1 LKKYKYLATI
11 FPFPKYLPSNFNVMK
26 IFVMIVFIFF
36 YPRDSYGQSDDRD
49 YDEELRYQ
57 NNAINAL
64 KTELKQ
70 LRLKIKTAESR
81 ERSTVNRLSSID
93 KEISLTN
100 KLIQSLIFEEE
111 KARKTIYQLKKD
123 ILKNENELESLRIRY
138 KQRVLKAYK
147 KGNLTDLEKVISS
160 TTWRQAIY
168 RTHYLKLISNIEKKL
183 TKKIEKLLVDI
194 SRQKVEL
201 EVVLRDNLNLKRD
214 KQTQITSYRNMRIN
228 REKELNRIRNDK
240 NALTSYV
247 SEKEEGIQQLEKIIK
262 RVLEDKAR
270 FEREL
275 RIRQQQETLK
285 TKSFKALKGQLPWPA
300 DGRIISKFGRQ
311 WNSKLKTTTENPG
324 IDIKGKPGSS
334 IRTVLGGVVTTIT
347 YIRGYGTTIIV
358 DHGGGFYTV
367 YSHVTNIQTNV
378 DSQVRNGDVIAY
390 MGDSGSINGS
400 KLHFEIWGK
409 GQKLDP
415 EKWLRKK

>member
-1 LKKYKYLATI
+1 
-11 FPFPKYLPSNFNVMK
+11 MK
-26 IFVMIVFIFF
+26 IFITILFTFI
-36 YPRDSYGQSDDRD
+36 YSEISLAQSDDRD

-57 NNAINAL
+57 NDAINAL
-64 KTELKQ
+64 KLELKQ
-70 LRLKIKTAESR
+70 LRSKIKTAESR
-81 ERSTVNRLSSID
+81 ERSTANRLSSID
-93 KEISLTN
+93 KEISLTG
-100 KLIQSLIFEEE
+100 KLIQSLKYEEE
-111 KARKTIYQLKKD
+111 KARKTIYQLKND
-123 ILKNENELESLRIRY
+123 ILENENKLEALRTRY
-138 KQRVLKAYK
+138 KQRVLKSYK
-147 KGNLTDLEKVISS
+147 KGRLTDLQKVFSS

-168 RTHYLKLISNIEKKL
+168 RTHYLKVISDIEKQL

-194 SRQKVEL
+194 SRQKIEL
-201 EVVLRDNLNLKRD
+201 EVVLRDNLNLKRE
-214 KQTQITSYRNMRIN
+214 KQTQITSYRNMRID

-240 NALTSYV
+240 KALKSYV
-247 SEKEEGIQQLEKIIK
+247 GEKEAGIQQLEKIIK

-285 TKSFKALKGQLPWPA
+285 TKSFKALRGQLPWPA
-300 DGRIISKFGRQ
+300 DGRVISKFGRQ
-311 WNSKLKTTTENPG
+311 WNPKLKTATENPG

-390 MGDSGSINGS
+390 MGDTGSINGA

>member
-1 LKKYKYLATI
+1 
-11 FPFPKYLPSNFNVMK
+11 MK
-26 IFVMIVFIFF
+26 IVLVIMFTFF
-36 YPRDSYGQSDDRD
+36 YCEESFGQSDDRD

-57 NNAINAL
+57 NQAINSL
-64 KTELKQ
+64 KKELKQ
-70 LRLKIKTAESR
+70 LRAKIKTAESR

-100 KLIQSLIFEEE
+100 KLIQSLSFEED
-111 KARKTIYQLKKD
+111 KARKTIYQLKND
-123 ILKNENELESLRIRY
+123 ILKNENELESLRVRY
-138 KQRVLKAYK
+138 KKRVLRSYK
-147 KGNLTDLEKVISS
+147 KGNLSELEKVFSS

-168 RTHYLKLISNIEKKL
+168 RSQYLKLISSIEKKL

-201 EVVLRDNLNLKRD
+201 EVILRDNLNLRRD

-240 NALTSYV
+240 NALTNYV

-275 RIRQQQETLK
+275 RIRQQQQTLK
-285 TKSFKALKGQLPWPA
+285 TESFKALKGQLPWPA
-300 DGRIISKFGRQ
+300 EGRIISKFGRQ
-311 WNSKLKTTTENPG
+311 WNPKLKTTTENPG

-334 IRTVLGGVVTTIT
+334 IKTVLGGVVTTIT

>member
-1 LKKYKYLATI
+1 
-11 FPFPKYLPSNFNVMK
+11 MK

>member
-1 LKKYKYLATI
+1 
-11 FPFPKYLPSNFNVMK
+11 
-26 IFVMIVFIFF
+26 
-36 YPRDSYGQSDDRD
+36 
-49 YDEELRYQ
+49 
-57 NNAINAL
+57 
-64 KTELKQ
+64 
-70 LRLKIKTAESR
+70 
-81 ERSTVNRLSSID
+81 
-93 KEISLTN
+93 
-100 KLIQSLIFEEE
+100 
-111 KARKTIYQLKKD
+111 
-123 ILKNENELESLRIRY
+123 
-138 KQRVLKAYK
+138 
-147 KGNLTDLEKVISS
+147 
-160 TTWRQAIY
+160 
-168 RTHYLKLISNIEKKL
+168 
-183 TKKIEKLLVDI
+183 
-194 SRQKVEL
+194 
-201 EVVLRDNLNLKRD
+201 
-214 KQTQITSYRNMRIN
+214 MRIN

-240 NALTSYV
+240 NALTNYV

-275 RIRQQQETLK
+275 RIRQQQQTLK
-285 TKSFKALKGQLPWPA
+285 TESFKALKGQLPWPA
-300 DGRIISKFGRQ
+300 EGRIISKFGRQ
-311 WNSKLKTTTENPG
+311 WNPKLKTTTENPG

>member
-1 LKKYKYLATI
+1 MKFIIQII
-11 FPFPKYLPSNFNVMK
+11 FL
-26 IFVMIVFIFF
+26 IFF
-36 YPRDSYGQSDDRD
+36 SQFIIAQSDERD
-49 YDEELRYQ
+49 YDEELKYQ

-64 KTELKQ
+64 KTEINQ

-81 ERSTVNRLSSID
+81 ERSASTRISSLD
-93 KEISLTN
+93 EEISLTA
-100 KLIQSLIFEEE
+100 KLIRSLKSEEE
-111 KARKTIYQLKKD
+111 KTRKRILQLKSD
-123 ILKNENELESLRIRY
+123 ILKNENELESLRARY
-138 KQRVLKAYK
+138 KKRVVSSYR
-147 KGNLTDLEKVISS
+147 KGRLTDLERVFSS

-168 RTHYLKLISNIEKKL
+168 RTQYLKIISDIEKKL
-183 TKKIEKLLVDI
+183 TNQIERLLIQISQQKL
-194 SRQKVEL
+194 EL
-201 EVVLRDNLNLKRD
+201 EAVLRNNLKLVRD
-214 KQTQITSYRNMRIN
+214 KQQQISSYRDMRID

-240 NALTSYV
+240 KALSNYIE
-247 SEKEEGIQQLEKIIK
+247 EKEAGIIQLESIIK
-262 RVLEDKAR
+262 KVLEDKAR

-275 RIRQQQETLK
+275 RIRKQQEALK

-300 DGRIISKFGRQ
+300 DGRIIAKFGRQ

-324 IDIKGKPGSS
+324 IDIKGQPGSP

-367 YSHVTNIQTNV
+367 YSHVTNIQTVV
-378 DSQVRNGDVIAY
+378 DGQVRNGDIIAY

-415 EKWLRKK
+415 EKWLIKK

>member
-1 LKKYKYLATI
+1 MKFFIQII
-11 FPFPKYLPSNFNVMK
+11 FL
-26 IFVMIVFIFF
+26 IFF
-36 YPRDSYGQSDDRD
+36 SQFIIAQSDERD
-49 YDEELRYQ
+49 YDEELKYQ

-64 KTELKQ
+64 KTEINQ

-81 ERSTVNRLSSID
+81 ERSASTRISSLD
-93 KEISLTN
+93 EEISLTA
-100 KLIQSLIFEEE
+100 KLIRSLKSEEE
-111 KARKTIYQLKKD
+111 KTRKRILQLKSE
-123 ILKNENELESLRIRY
+123 ILKNENGLESLRARY
-138 KQRVLKAYK
+138 KKRIVNSYR
-147 KGNLTDLEKVISS
+147 KGRLTDLEKVFSS

-168 RTHYLKLISNIEKKL
+168 RTQYLKIISDIEKKL
-183 TKKIEKLLVDI
+183 TNQIESLLIQISQQKL
-194 SRQKVEL
+194 EL
-201 EVVLRDNLNLKRD
+201 EAVLRNNLKLVRD
-214 KQTQITSYRNMRIN
+214 KQQQISSYRDMRID

-240 NALTSYV
+240 KALSNYIE
-247 SEKEEGIQQLEKIIK
+247 EKEAGIIQLESIIK
-262 RVLEDKAR
+262 KVLEDKAR

-275 RIRQQQETLK
+275 RIRKQQEALK

-300 DGRIISKFGRQ
+300 EGRIIAKFGRQ

-324 IDIKGKPGSS
+324 IDIKGQPGSP

-367 YSHVTNIQTNV
+367 YSHVTNIQTVV
-378 DSQVRNGDVIAY
+378 DGQVRNGDIIAY

-415 EKWLRKK
+415 EKWLIKK

>member
-1 LKKYKYLATI
+1 
-11 FPFPKYLPSNFNVMK
+11 MK
-26 IFVMIVFIFF
+26 IFITILFTLIYSEIGFA
-36 YPRDSYGQSDDRD
+36 QSDDRD

-57 NNAINAL
+57 NDAINSL
-64 KTELKQ
+64 KLELKQ
-70 LRLKIKTAESR
+70 LRSKIKTAESR
-81 ERSTVNRLSSID
+81 ERSTANRLSSID
-93 KEISLTN
+93 KEISLTG
-100 KLIQSLIFEEE
+100 KLIQSLKYEEE
-111 KARKTIYQLKKD
+111 KARKTIYQLKND
-123 ILKNENELESLRIRY
+123 ILENENKLEALRTRY
-138 KQRVLKAYK
+138 KQRVLKSYK
-147 KGNLTDLEKVISS
+147 KGRLTDLQKVFSS

-168 RTHYLKLISNIEKKL
+168 RTHYLKVISDIEKQL

-194 SRQKVEL
+194 SRQKIEL
-201 EVVLRDNLNLKRD
+201 EVVLRDNLNLKRE
-214 KQTQITSYRNMRIN
+214 KQTQITSYRNMRVD

-240 NALTSYV
+240 KALTSYI
-247 SEKEEGIQQLEKIIK
+247 SEKEAGIQQLEKIIK

-285 TKSFKALKGQLPWPA
+285 TKSFKALRGQLPWPA
-300 DGRIISKFGRQ
+300 DGRVISKFGRQ
-311 WNSKLKTTTENPG
+311 WNPKLKTTTENPG

-390 MGDSGSINGS
+390 MGDAGSINGA

>member
-1 LKKYKYLATI
+1 
-11 FPFPKYLPSNFNVMK
+11 MK
-26 IFVMIVFIFF
+26 IVLVIMFTFF
-36 YPRDSYGQSDDRD
+36 YCEESFGQSDDRD

-57 NNAINAL
+57 NQAINSL
-64 KTELKQ
+64 KKELKQ
-70 LRLKIKTAESR
+70 LRAKIKTAESR

-100 KLIQSLIFEEE
+100 KLIQSLSFEED
-111 KARKTIYQLKKD
+111 KARKTIYQLKND
-123 ILKNENELESLRIRY
+123 ILKNENELESLRVRY
-138 KQRVLKAYK
+138 KKRVLRSYK
-147 KGNLTDLEKVISS
+147 KGNLSELEKVFSS

-168 RTHYLKLISNIEKKL
+168 RSQYLKLISSIEKKL

-201 EVVLRDNLNLKRD
+201 EVILRDNLNLRRD

-240 NALTSYV
+240 NALTNYV
-247 SEKEEGIQQLEKIIK
+247 SEKEEGVQQLEKIIK

-275 RIRQQQETLK
+275 RIRQQQQTLK
-285 TKSFKALKGQLPWPA
+285 TESFKALKGQLPWPA
-300 DGRIISKFGRQ
+300 EGRIISKFGRQ
-311 WNSKLKTTTENPG
+311 WNPKLKTTTENPG

-334 IRTVLGGVVTTIT
+334 IKTVLGGVVTTIT

>member
-1 LKKYKYLATI
+1 MKFIIQII
-11 FPFPKYLPSNFNVMK
+11 FL
-26 IFVMIVFIFF
+26 IFSFQFIIA
-36 YPRDSYGQSDDRD
+36 QSDERD
-49 YDEELRYQ
+49 YDEELKYQ
-57 NNAINAL
+57 NDAINAL
-64 KTELKQ
+64 KTEINQ

-81 ERSTVNRLSSID
+81 ERSASTRISSLD
-93 KEISLTN
+93 EEISLTA
-100 KLIQSLIFEEE
+100 KLIRSLKSEEE
-111 KARKTIYQLKKD
+111 KTRKRILQLKSD
-123 ILKNENELESLRIRY
+123 ILKNENELESLRARY
-138 KQRVLKAYK
+138 KKRVVNSYR
-147 KGNLTDLEKVISS
+147 KGRLTDLEKVFSS

-168 RTHYLKLISNIEKKL
+168 RTQYLKIISDIEKKL
-183 TKKIEKLLVDI
+183 TNQIERILIQISQQKL
-194 SRQKVEL
+194 EL
-201 EVVLRDNLNLKRD
+201 EAVLRNNLKLVRD
-214 KQTQITSYRNMRIN
+214 KQQQISSYRDMRID

-240 NALTSYV
+240 KALSNYIE
-247 SEKEEGIQQLEKIIK
+247 EKEAGIIQLESIIK
-262 RVLEDKAR
+262 KVLEDKAR

-275 RIRQQQETLK
+275 RIRKQQEALK

-300 DGRIISKFGRQ
+300 DGRIIAKFGRQ

-324 IDIKGKPGSS
+324 IDIKGQPGSP

-367 YSHVTNIQTNV
+367 YSHVTNIQTVV
-378 DSQVRNGDVIAY
+378 DGQVRNGDIIAY

-415 EKWLRKK
+415 EKWLIKK

>member
-1 LKKYKYLATI
+1 
-11 FPFPKYLPSNFNVMK
+11 MK
-26 IFVMIVFIFF
+26 IFITILFTLIYSEIGFA
-36 YPRDSYGQSDDRD
+36 QSDDRD

-64 KTELKQ
+64 KLELKQ
-70 LRLKIKTAESR
+70 LRSKIKTAESR
-81 ERSTVNRLSSID
+81 ERSTANRLSSID
-93 KEISLTN
+93 KEISLTG
-100 KLIQSLIFEEE
+100 KLIQSLKYEEE
-111 KARKTIYQLKKD
+111 KARKTIYQLKND
-123 ILKNENELESLRIRY
+123 ILENENKLEALRTRY
-138 KQRVLKAYK
+138 KQRVLKSYK
-147 KGNLTDLEKVISS
+147 KGRLTDLQKVFSS

-168 RTHYLKLISNIEKKL
+168 RTHYLKVISDIEKQL

-194 SRQKVEL
+194 SRQKIEL
-201 EVVLRDNLNLKRD
+201 EVVLRDNLNLKRE
-214 KQTQITSYRNMRIN
+214 KQTQITSYRNMRID

-240 NALTSYV
+240 KALTSYV
-247 SEKEEGIQQLEKIIK
+247 SEKEAGIQQLEKIIK

-285 TKSFKALKGQLPWPA
+285 TKSFKALRGQLPWPA
-300 DGRIISKFGRQ
+300 DGRVISKFGRQ
-311 WNSKLKTTTENPG
+311 WNPKLKTTTENPG

-390 MGDSGSINGS
+390 MGDTGSINGA

>member
-1 LKKYKYLATI
+1 MKFIIQII
-11 FPFPKYLPSNFNVMK
+11 FLIFSCQFIIAQSNE
-26 IFVMIVFIFF
+26 
-36 YPRDSYGQSDDRD
+36 RD
-49 YDEELRYQ
+49 YDEELKYQ

-64 KTELKQ
+64 KTEINQ

-81 ERSTVNRLSSID
+81 ERSASTRISSLD
-93 KEISLTN
+93 EEISLTA
-100 KLIQSLIFEEE
+100 KLIRSLKSEEE
-111 KARKTIYQLKKD
+111 KTRKRILQLKSD
-123 ILKNENELESLRIRY
+123 ILKNENELESLRARY
-138 KQRVLKAYK
+138 KKRVVNSYR
-147 KGNLTDLEKVISS
+147 KGRLTDLEKVFSS

-168 RTHYLKLISNIEKKL
+168 RTQYLKIISDIEKKL
-183 TKKIEKLLVDI
+183 TNKIERLLIQISQQKL
-194 SRQKVEL
+194 EL
-201 EVVLRDNLNLKRD
+201 EAVLRNNLKLVRD
-214 KQTQITSYRNMRIN
+214 KQQQISSYRDMRID

-240 NALTSYV
+240 KALSNYIE
-247 SEKEEGIQQLEKIIK
+247 EKEAGIIQLESIIK
-262 RVLEDKAR
+262 KVLEDKAR

-275 RIRQQQETLK
+275 RIRKQQEALK

-300 DGRIISKFGRQ
+300 EGRIIAKFGRQ

-324 IDIKGKPGSS
+324 IDIKGQPGSP

-367 YSHVTNIQTNV
+367 YSHVTNIQTVV
-378 DSQVRNGDVIAY
+378 DGQVQNGDIIAY

-415 EKWLRKK
+415 EKWLIKK

>member
-1 LKKYKYLATI
+1 
-11 FPFPKYLPSNFNVMK
+11 MK
-26 IFVMIVFIFF
+26 IFITILFTLIYSEIGFA
-36 YPRDSYGQSDDRD
+36 QSDDRD

-57 NNAINAL
+57 NDAINSL
-64 KTELKQ
+64 KLELKQ
-70 LRLKIKTAESR
+70 LRSKIKTAESR
-81 ERSTVNRLSSID
+81 ERSTANRLSSID
-93 KEISLTN
+93 KEISLTG
-100 KLIQSLIFEEE
+100 KLIQSLKYEEE
-111 KARKTIYQLKKD
+111 KARKTIYQLKND
-123 ILKNENELESLRIRY
+123 ILENENKLEALRNRY
-138 KQRVLKAYK
+138 KQRVLKSYK
-147 KGNLTDLEKVISS
+147 KGRLTDLQKVFSS

-168 RTHYLKLISNIEKKL
+168 RTHYLKVISDIEKQL

-194 SRQKVEL
+194 SRQKIEL
-201 EVVLRDNLNLKRD
+201 EVVLRDNLNLKRE
-214 KQTQITSYRNMRIN
+214 KQTQITSYRNMRID

-240 NALTSYV
+240 KALTSYI
-247 SEKEEGIQQLEKIIK
+247 SEKEAGIQQLEKIIK

-285 TKSFKALKGQLPWPA
+285 TKSFKALRGQLPWPA
-300 DGRIISKFGRQ
+300 DGRVISKFGRQ
-311 WNSKLKTTTENPG
+311 WNPKLKTTTENPG

-390 MGDSGSINGS
+390 MGDTGSINGS

>member
-1 LKKYKYLATI
+1 
-11 FPFPKYLPSNFNVMK
+11 MK
-26 IFVMIVFIFF
+26 IIIIFMLTFF
-36 YPRDSYGQSDDRD
+36 YCVGSFGQSDERD

-57 NNAINAL
+57 NDAINAL
-64 KTELKQ
+64 KKELKQ

-100 KLIQSLIFEEE
+100 KLIQSLNYEEE
-111 KARKTIYQLKKD
+111 RARKTIFQLKKD

-138 KQRVLKAYK
+138 KSRVLKSYK
-147 KGNLTDLEKVISS
+147 KGNLSDLEKVFSS

-168 RTHYLKLISNIEKKL
+168 RSQYLKLISKIEKKL
-183 TKKIEKLLVDI
+183 TKNIEKLLVDI

-201 EVVLRDNLNLKRD
+201 EVALRDNLNLKRD

-247 SEKEEGIQQLEKIIK
+247 SEKEEGIEQLEKIIK

-300 DGRIISKFGRQ
+300 EGRIISKFGRQ
-311 WNSKLKTTTENPG
+311 WNPKLKTTTENPG

-415 EKWLRKK
+415 ERWLRKK

>member
-1 LKKYKYLATI
+1 
-11 FPFPKYLPSNFNVMK
+11 MK
-26 IFVMIVFIFF
+26 IFITIIFTLIYSEIGF
-36 YPRDSYGQSDDRD
+36 AQSDDRD

-64 KTELKQ
+64 KLELKQ
-70 LRLKIKTAESR
+70 LRSKIKTAESR
-81 ERSTVNRLSSID
+81 ERSTANRLSSID
-93 KEISLTN
+93 KEISLTG
-100 KLIQSLIFEEE
+100 KLIQSLKYEEE
-111 KARKTIYQLKKD
+111 KARKTIYQLKND
-123 ILKNENELESLRIRY
+123 ILENENKLEALRTRY
-138 KQRVLKAYK
+138 KQRVLKSYK
-147 KGNLTDLEKVISS
+147 KGRLTDLQKVFSS

-168 RTHYLKLISNIEKKL
+168 RTHYLKVISDIEKQL

-194 SRQKVEL
+194 SRQKIEL
-201 EVVLRDNLNLKRD
+201 EVVLRDNLNLKRE
-214 KQTQITSYRNMRIN
+214 KQTQITSYRNMRID

-240 NALTSYV
+240 KALTSYV
-247 SEKEEGIQQLEKIIK
+247 SEKEAGIQQLEKIIK

-285 TKSFKALKGQLPWPA
+285 TKSFKALRGQLPWPA
-300 DGRIISKFGRQ
+300 DGRVISKFGRQ
-311 WNSKLKTTTENPG
+311 WNPKLKTTTENPG

-390 MGDSGSINGS
+390 MGDTGSINGA

>member
-1 LKKYKYLATI
+1 
-11 FPFPKYLPSNFNVMK
+11 MK
-26 IFVMIVFIFF
+26 IFIIILFTLVYSEIGFA
-36 YPRDSYGQSDDRD
+36 QSDDRD

-64 KTELKQ
+64 KLELKQ
-70 LRLKIKTAESR
+70 LRSKIKTAESR
-81 ERSTVNRLSSID
+81 ERSTANRLSSID
-93 KEISLTN
+93 KEISLTG
-100 KLIQSLIFEEE
+100 KLIQSLKYEEE
-111 KARKTIYQLKKD
+111 KARKTIYQLKND
-123 ILKNENELESLRIRY
+123 ILENENKLEVLRTRY
-138 KQRVLKAYK
+138 KQRILKSYK
-147 KGNLTDLEKVISS
+147 KGRLTDLQKVFSS

-168 RTHYLKLISNIEKKL
+168 RTHYLKVISDIEKQL

-194 SRQKVEL
+194 SRQKIEL
-201 EVVLRDNLNLKRD
+201 EVVLRDNLNLKRE
-214 KQTQITSYRNMRIN
+214 KQTQITSYRNMRID

-240 NALTSYV
+240 KALTSYV
-247 SEKEEGIQQLEKIIK
+247 SEKEAGIQQLEKIIK

-285 TKSFKALKGQLPWPA
+285 TKSFKALRGQLPWPA
-300 DGRIISKFGRQ
+300 DGRVISKFGRQ
-311 WNSKLKTTTENPG
+311 WNPKLKTTTENPG

-390 MGDSGSINGS
+390 MGDTGSINGA

>member
-1 LKKYKYLATI
+1 MKFFIQII
-11 FPFPKYLPSNFNVMK
+11 FL
-26 IFVMIVFIFF
+26 IFSFQFIIA
-36 YPRDSYGQSDDRD
+36 QSDERD
-49 YDEELRYQ
+49 YDEELKYQ
-57 NNAINAL
+57 NDAINAL
-64 KTELKQ
+64 KTEINQ

-81 ERSTVNRLSSID
+81 ERSASTRISSLD
-93 KEISLTN
+93 EEISLTA
-100 KLIQSLIFEEE
+100 KLIRSLKSEEE
-111 KARKTIYQLKKD
+111 KSRKRILQLKSD
-123 ILKNENELESLRIRY
+123 ILKNENELESLRARY
-138 KQRVLKAYK
+138 KKRVVNSYR
-147 KGNLTDLEKVISS
+147 KGRLTDLEKVFSS

-168 RTHYLKLISNIEKKL
+168 RTQYLKIISDIEKKL
-183 TKKIEKLLVDI
+183 TNQIERLLIQISQQKL
-194 SRQKVEL
+194 EL
-201 EVVLRDNLNLKRD
+201 EAVLSNNLKLVRD
-214 KQTQITSYRNMRIN
+214 KQQQISSYRDMRID

-240 NALTSYV
+240 KALSNYIE
-247 SEKEEGIQQLEKIIK
+247 EKEAGIIQLESIIK
-262 RVLEDKAR
+262 KVLEDKAR

-275 RIRQQQETLK
+275 RIKKQQEALK

-300 DGRIISKFGRQ
+300 DGRIIAKFGRQ

-324 IDIKGKPGSS
+324 IDIKGQPGSP

-367 YSHVTNIQTNV
+367 YSHVTNIQTVV
-378 DSQVRNGDVIAY
+378 DGQVRNGDIIAY

-415 EKWLRKK
+415 EKWLIKK

>member
-1 LKKYKYLATI
+1 
-11 FPFPKYLPSNFNVMK
+11 MK
-26 IFVMIVFIFF
+26 IFITILFTLIYSEIGFA
-36 YPRDSYGQSDDRD
+36 QSDDRD

-57 NNAINAL
+57 NDAINAL
-64 KTELKQ
+64 KLELKQ
-70 LRLKIKTAESR
+70 LRSKIKTAESR
-81 ERSTVNRLSSID
+81 ERSTANRLSSID
-93 KEISLTN
+93 KEISLTG
-100 KLIQSLIFEEE
+100 KLIQSLKYEEE
-111 KARKTIYQLKKD
+111 KARKTIYQLKND
-123 ILKNENELESLRIRY
+123 ILENENKLEALRTRY
-138 KQRVLKAYK
+138 KQRVLKSYK
-147 KGNLTDLEKVISS
+147 KGRLTDLQKVFSS

-168 RTHYLKLISNIEKKL
+168 RTHYLKVISDIEKQL

-194 SRQKVEL
+194 SRQKIEL
-201 EVVLRDNLNLKRD
+201 EVVLRDNLNLKRE
-214 KQTQITSYRNMRIN
+214 KQTQITSYRNMRID

-240 NALTSYV
+240 KALTSYV
-247 SEKEEGIQQLEKIIK
+247 SEKEAGIQQLEKIIK

-285 TKSFKALKGQLPWPA
+285 TKSFTALRGQLPWPA
-300 DGRIISKFGRQ
+300 DGRVISKFGRQ
-311 WNSKLKTTTENPG
+311 WNPKLKTTTENPG

-367 YSHVTNIQTNV
+367 YSHVTNFQTNV
-378 DSQVRNGDVIAY
+378 DSQVRYGDVIAY
-390 MGDSGSINGS
+390 MGDTGSINGA

>member
-1 LKKYKYLATI
+1 
-11 FPFPKYLPSNFNVMK
+11 MK
-26 IFVMIVFIFF
+26 IFITIIFTLIYSEIGF
-36 YPRDSYGQSDDRD
+36 AQSDDRD

-64 KTELKQ
+64 KLELKQ
-70 LRLKIKTAESR
+70 LRSKIKTAESR
-81 ERSTVNRLSSID
+81 ERSTANRLSSID
-93 KEISLTN
+93 KEISLTG
-100 KLIQSLIFEEE
+100 KLIQSLKYEEE
-111 KARKTIYQLKKD
+111 KARKTIYQLKND
-123 ILKNENELESLRIRY
+123 ILENENKLEALRTRY
-138 KQRVLKAYK
+138 KQRVLRSYK
-147 KGNLTDLEKVISS
+147 KGRLTDLQKVFSS

-168 RTHYLKLISNIEKKL
+168 RTHYLKVISDIEKQL

-194 SRQKVEL
+194 SRQKIEL
-201 EVVLRDNLNLKRD
+201 EVVLRDNLNLKRE
-214 KQTQITSYRNMRIN
+214 KQTQITSYRNMRID

-240 NALTSYV
+240 KALTSYV
-247 SEKEEGIQQLEKIIK
+247 SEKEAGIQQLEKIIK

-285 TKSFKALKGQLPWPA
+285 TKSFKALRGQLPWPA
-300 DGRIISKFGRQ
+300 DGRVISKFGRQ
-311 WNSKLKTTTENPG
+311 WNPKLKTTTENPG

-390 MGDSGSINGS
+390 MGDTGSINGA

>member
-1 LKKYKYLATI
+1 MKFIIQII
-11 FPFPKYLPSNFNVMK
+11 FLILSCG
-26 IFVMIVFIFF
+26 ILIA
-36 YPRDSYGQSDDRD
+36 QSDERD

-57 NNAINAL
+57 NDAINAL
-64 KTELKQ
+64 KTEINQ
-70 LRLKIKTAESR
+70 LQSKIKTAESR
-81 ERSTVNRLSSID
+81 ERSASTRISSLD
-93 KEISLTN
+93 EEISLTA
-100 KLIQSLIFEEE
+100 KLLRSLKNEEE
-111 KARKTIYQLKKD
+111 KTRKRILQLKND
-123 ILKNENELESLRIRY
+123 ILKNENELESLRTRY
-138 KQRVLKAYK
+138 KKRVVNSYR
-147 KGNLTDLEKVISS
+147 KGRLTDLEKVFSS

-168 RTHYLKLISNIEKKL
+168 RTQYLKIISEIEKKL
-183 TKKIEKLLVDI
+183 TKQIEKLLIKI
-194 SRQKVEL
+194 SQQKLEL
-201 EVVLRDNLNLKRD
+201 EAALRDNLNLVRD
-214 KQTQITSYRNMRIN
+214 KQQQINSYRNMRID

-240 NALTSYV
+240 KALSNYV
-247 SEKEEGIQQLEKIIK
+247 EEKEAGIVQLESIIK
-262 RVLEDKAR
+262 KVLEDKAR

-275 RIRQQQETLK
+275 RIRKQQEALK

-300 DGRIISKFGRQ
+300 DGRIIAKFGRQ
-311 WNSKLKTTTENPG
+311 WNPKLKTTTENPG
-324 IDIKGKPGSS
+324 IDIKGQPGSA

-367 YSHVTNIQTNV
+367 YSHVTNIQTIV

-415 EKWLRKK
+415 EQWLIKK

>member
-1 LKKYKYLATI
+1 
-11 FPFPKYLPSNFNVMK
+11 MK
-26 IFVMIVFIFF
+26 IFITIIFTLIYSEIGF
-36 YPRDSYGQSDDRD
+36 AQSDDRD

-64 KTELKQ
+64 KLELKQ
-70 LRLKIKTAESR
+70 LRSKIKTAESR
-81 ERSTVNRLSSID
+81 ERSTANRLSSID
-93 KEISLTN
+93 KEISLTG
-100 KLIQSLIFEEE
+100 KLIQSLKYEEE
-111 KARKTIYQLKKD
+111 KARKTIYQLKND
-123 ILKNENELESLRIRY
+123 ILENENKLEALRTRY
-138 KQRVLKAYK
+138 KQRVLKSYK
-147 KGNLTDLEKVISS
+147 KGRLTDLQKVFSS

-168 RTHYLKLISNIEKKL
+168 RTHYLKVISDIEKQL

-194 SRQKVEL
+194 SRQKIEL
-201 EVVLRDNLNLKRD
+201 EVVLRDNLNLKRE
-214 KQTQITSYRNMRIN
+214 KQTQITSYRNMRVD

-240 NALTSYV
+240 KALTSYV
-247 SEKEEGIQQLEKIIK
+247 SEKEAGIQQLEKIIK

-285 TKSFKALKGQLPWPA
+285 TKSFKALRGQLPWPA
-300 DGRIISKFGRQ
+300 DGRVISKFGRQ
-311 WNSKLKTTTENPG
+311 WNPKLKTTTENPG

-390 MGDSGSINGS
+390 MGDTGSINGS

>member
-1 LKKYKYLATI
+1 MKFIIQII
-11 FPFPKYLPSNFNVMK
+11 FL
-26 IFVMIVFIFF
+26 IFSFQFIIA
-36 YPRDSYGQSDDRD
+36 QSDERD
-49 YDEELRYQ
+49 YDEELKYQ
-57 NNAINAL
+57 NYAINAL
-64 KTELKQ
+64 KTEINQ

-81 ERSTVNRLSSID
+81 ERSASTRISSLD
-93 KEISLTN
+93 EEISLTA
-100 KLIQSLIFEEE
+100 KLIRSLKSEEE
-111 KARKTIYQLKKD
+111 KTRKRILQLKSD
-123 ILKNENELESLRIRY
+123 ILKNENELESLRARY
-138 KQRVLKAYK
+138 KKRVVNSYR
-147 KGNLTDLEKVISS
+147 KGRLTDLEKVFSS

-168 RTHYLKLISNIEKKL
+168 RTQYLKIISDIEKKL
-183 TKKIEKLLVDI
+183 TNQIERLLIQISQQKL
-194 SRQKVEL
+194 EL
-201 EVVLRDNLNLKRD
+201 EAVLRNNLKLVRD
-214 KQTQITSYRNMRIN
+214 KQQQISSYRDMRID

-240 NALTSYV
+240 KALSNYIE
-247 SEKEEGIQQLEKIIK
+247 EKEAGIKQLESIIK
-262 RVLEDKAR
+262 KVLEDKAR

-275 RIRQQQETLK
+275 RIRKQQEALK

-300 DGRIISKFGRQ
+300 DGRIIAKFGRQ

-324 IDIKGKPGSS
+324 IDIKGQPGSP

-367 YSHVTNIQTNV
+367 YSHVTNIQTVV
-378 DSQVRNGDVIAY
+378 DGQVRNGDIIAY

-415 EKWLRKK
+415 EKWLIKK

>member
-1 LKKYKYLATI
+1 
-11 FPFPKYLPSNFNVMK
+11 MK
-26 IFVMIVFIFF
+26 IFITIIFTLIYSEIVFA
-36 YPRDSYGQSDDRD
+36 QSDDRD

-64 KTELKQ
+64 KLELKQ
-70 LRLKIKTAESR
+70 LRSKIKTAESR
-81 ERSTVNRLSSID
+81 ERSTANRWSSID
-93 KEISLTN
+93 KEISLTG
-100 KLIQSLIFEEE
+100 KLIQSLKYEEE
-111 KARKTIYQLKKD
+111 KARKTIYQLKND
-123 ILKNENELESLRIRY
+123 ILENENKLEALRTRY
-138 KQRVLKAYK
+138 KQRVLKSYK
-147 KGNLTDLEKVISS
+147 KGRLTDLQKVFSS

-168 RTHYLKLISNIEKKL
+168 RTHYLKVISDIEKQL

-194 SRQKVEL
+194 SRQKIEL
-201 EVVLRDNLNLKRD
+201 EVVLRDNLNLKRE
-214 KQTQITSYRNMRIN
+214 KQTQINSYRNMRID

-240 NALTSYV
+240 KALTSYV
-247 SEKEEGIQQLEKIIK
+247 SEKEAGIQQLEKIIK

-285 TKSFKALKGQLPWPA
+285 TKSFKALRGQLPWPA
-300 DGRIISKFGRQ
+300 DGRVISKFGRQ
-311 WNSKLKTTTENPG
+311 WNPKLKTTTENPG

-378 DSQVRNGDVIAY
+378 DSEVRSGDVIAY
-390 MGDSGSINGS
+390 MGDSGSVNGS
-400 KLHFEIWGK
+400 KLHFEVWGK

-415 EKWLRKK
+415 EKWLIKK

>member
-1 LKKYKYLATI
+1 
-11 FPFPKYLPSNFNVMK
+11 MK
-26 IFVMIVFIFF
+26 IFITILFTLIYSEIGFA
-36 YPRDSYGQSDDRD
+36 QSDDRD

-57 NNAINAL
+57 NDAINAL
-64 KTELKQ
+64 KLELKQ
-70 LRLKIKTAESR
+70 LRSKIKTAESR
-81 ERSTVNRLSSID
+81 ERSTANRLSSID
-93 KEISLTN
+93 KEISLTG
-100 KLIQSLIFEEE
+100 KLIQSLKYEEE
-111 KARKTIYQLKKD
+111 KARKTIYQLKND
-123 ILKNENELESLRIRY
+123 ILENENKLEALRTRY
-138 KQRVLKAYK
+138 KQRVLKSYK
-147 KGNLTDLEKVISS
+147 KGRLTDLQKVFSS

-168 RTHYLKLISNIEKKL
+168 RTHYLKVISDIEKQL

-194 SRQKVEL
+194 SRQKIEL
-201 EVVLRDNLNLKRD
+201 EVVLRDNLNLKRE
-214 KQTQITSYRNMRIN
+214 KQTQITSYRNMRVD

-240 NALTSYV
+240 KALTSYV
-247 SEKEEGIQQLEKIIK
+247 SEKEAGIQQLEKIIK

-285 TKSFKALKGQLPWPA
+285 TKSFKALRGQLPWPA
-300 DGRIISKFGRQ
+300 DGRVISKFGRQ
-311 WNSKLKTTTENPG
+311 WNPKLKTTTENPG

-390 MGDSGSINGS
+390 MGDAGSINGA